1 MSSEEVKIN
10 NAMDVLEKLKQNQPA
25 DFDWQMTT

>member
-25 DFDWQMTT
+25 DFD